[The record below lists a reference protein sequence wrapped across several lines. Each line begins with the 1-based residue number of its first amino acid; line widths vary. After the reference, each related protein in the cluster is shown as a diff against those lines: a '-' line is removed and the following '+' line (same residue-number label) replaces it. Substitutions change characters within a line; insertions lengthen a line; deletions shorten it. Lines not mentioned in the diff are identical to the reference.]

1 MAAKSKAVLGY
12 INGPAA
18 FLAELLANGRNAV
31 AAYRT
36 VFPKANGR
44 SVKNGSYRM
53 VRHPVVQAGLAQAD
67 ALAREAVERELSRY
81 ALDRERL
88 ATRLVHFAFTD
99 LHQVAEWLPVLN
111 EEGQQ
116 VGQSLQLK
124 PLDQIPPEARAAITK
139 LGISDKG
146 KLTIEL
152 PDRRACIMDIARLKG
167 WVTDKPLETSRL
179 VTLKIE
185 R

>member
-1 MAAKSKAVLGY
+1 MASRIL
-12 INGPAA
+12 
-18 FLAELLANGRNAV
+18 R
-31 AAYRT
+31 RQ
-36 VFPKANGR
+36 
-44 SVKNGSYRM
+44 
-53 VRHPVVQAGLAQAD
+53 VV
-67 ALAREAVERELSRY
+67 REAVERAEARARERVEQELERY

-99 LHQVAEWLPVLN
+99 MHQLIDMVPVLN
-111 EEGQQ
+111 EQGQQ
-116 VGQSLQLK
+116 IGQSLQLK
-124 PLDQIPPEARAAITK
+124 PLDQIPPEARSAITK
-139 LGISDKG
+139 LGITDKG
-146 KLTIEL
+146 KLTVEL

>member
-1 MAAKSKAVLGY
+1 MPRPPHRWSDLTDAQQIFVAAY
-12 INGPAA
+12 
-18 FLAELLANGRNAV
+18 LANGRNGA

-36 VFPKANGR
+36 AFPAAQPGSDRSSASRLLSR
-44 SVKNGSYRM
+44 SVVKR
-53 VRHPVVQAGLAQAD
+53 ALAD
-67 ALAREAVERELSRY
+67 AASRARELVDRELERY

-99 LHQVAEWLPVLN
+99 LHQIADWLPVLN
-111 EEGQQ
+111 EQGQV

-124 PLDQIPPEARAAITK
+124 PLDQIPAEARAAITK